1 MNSNQFFAIA
11 KLIHEAECKA
21 EDAENAAGVL
31 FYDELLDALCDIIPR
46 EAAESPRSE
55 LRKGPITTLP
65 ALLQPNT
72 SLPPTAS
79 TPHTP
84 TQPEQAEGKVP
95 QFEELR
101 QAYKKACIQ

>member
-1 MNSNQFFAIA
+1 MNSNQFHALT

-31 FYDELLDALCDIIPR
+31 FYDELLEALCKIMPK
-46 EAAESPRSE
+46 EAAESPRYE
-55 LRKGPITTLP
+55 LRKGPITTLL

-84 TQPEQAEGKVP
+84 TQPEQAEDKVP

-101 QAYKKACIQ
+101 QAYKKACTQ